1 MVLAFSVLDI
11 FKAGITWWDLEGG
24 GKKEKKKNSQKK
36 TQEKTG
42 KYWQNDLLQ
51 IINK

>member
-42 KYWQNDLLQ
+42 KY
-51 IINK
+51 